1 MSEHVARVVEIA
13 DLAAAAEDSDVE
25 AVLLNAL
32 GRVRKRGWTDE

>member
-13 DLAAAAEDSDVE
+13 DLVAADSDVE
-25 AVLLNAL
+25 AVLLNTL